1 MKSTHASG
9 VILVCISAVAFST
22 AGLFTK
28 GVTAAAWEVTF
39 WRGISSVVFILGYVI
54 WRGELR
60 AEIAGFRGPAIA
72 VMLLNA
78 AGTAAFIP
86 AFKLTSIA
94 NVSMIWGTA
103 PFLTGL
109 LAWVALSER
118 PSRTVAVAS
127 VVAMIGVVVVV
138 SGSFGGTFVG
148 GNIIGDALAFWMT
161 LMIAGMMVVYRRW
174 PQTPVALPNALGSVL
189 LLPIS
194 LLISTPMLVSGSEVM
209 ILTVFG
215 LMFAVASVALSMG
228 ARILPAAE
236 TALLSG
242 LETPLAPV
250 LGFLVLSEMPSTVS
264 MIGGAMIMAA
274 LVYSQLK
281 R

>member
-9 VILVCISAVAFST
+9 VVLVCISAVAFST

-28 GVTAAAWEVTF
+28 GVMAGAWEVTF
-39 WRGISSVVFILGYVI
+39 WRGISSVAFIVGYVM
-54 WRGELR
+54 WRGDLR
-60 AEIAGFRGPAIA
+60 AEVAGFRGPAIL
-72 VMLLNA
+72 VTLLNA

-103 PFLTGL
+103 PLLTAL
-109 LAWVALSER
+109 LAWLVLNER
-118 PSRTVAVAS
+118 PSRTVVVAS
-127 VVAMIGVVVVV
+127 VVAMIGVMVVV
-138 SGSFGGTFVG
+138 SGSFGGG
-148 GNIIGDALAFWMT
+148 DIIGDALAFWMT
-161 LMIAGMMVVYRRW
+161 LMIAGVMVAYRRW

-194 LLISTPMLVSGSEVM
+194 LWISAPMLVSGSEVM
-209 ILTVFG
+209 ILTAFG

-250 LGFLVLSEMPSTVS
+250 LAILILSEMPSVAS

-274 LVYSQLK
+274 LVYSQVK

>member
-1 MKSTHASG
+1 MKSTHTTG
-9 VILVCISAVAFST
+9 VMLVCISALAFST

-28 GVTAAAWEVTF
+28 GVEAGAWEVIF
-39 WRGISSVVFILGYVI
+39 WRGISAAVFTLGYALWHGDI
-54 WRGELR
+54 RS
-60 AEIAGFRGPAIA
+60 EIAGFRGPAIA

-103 PFLTGL
+103 PLLTAL
-109 LAWVALSER
+109 LAWLVLKER
-118 PSRTVAVAS
+118 PSRRVMLAS
-127 VVAMIGVVVVV
+127 VVAIVGVMVVV
-138 SGSFGGTFVG
+138 SGSFGGG
-148 GNIIGDALAFWMT
+148 DIIGDALAFWMT
-161 LMIAGMMVVYRRW
+161 LMIAGVMVVYRRW
-174 PQTPVALPNALGSVL
+174 PDTPVALPNALASVI

-194 LLISTPMLVSGSEVM
+194 LWISAPMQVVGSEVM
-209 ILTVFG
+209 ILLAFG
-215 LMFAVASVALSMG
+215 ALFAVASVTVSMG

-236 TALLSG
+236 TALLSA

-250 LGFLVLSEMPSTVS
+250 LALLVLSEMPTTASL
-264 MIGGAMIMAA
+264 IGGSMIMAA
-274 LVYSQLK
+274 LVWSQIK

>member
-1 MKSTHASG
+1 MKSTHTTG
-9 VILVCISAVAFST
+9 VMLVCISALAFST

-28 GVTAAAWEVTF
+28 GVEAGAWEVIF
-39 WRGISSVVFILGYVI
+39 WRGISAAVFTLGYALWHGDI
-54 WRGELR
+54 RS
-60 AEIAGFRGPAIA
+60 EIAGFRGPAIA

-103 PFLTGL
+103 PLLTAL
-109 LAWVALSER
+109 LAWLVLKER
-118 PSRTVAVAS
+118 PSRRVMLAS
-127 VVAMIGVVVVV
+127 VVAIVGVMVVV
-138 SGSFGGTFVG
+138 SGSFGGG
-148 GNIIGDALAFWMT
+148 DIIGDALAFWMT
-161 LMIAGMMVVYRRW
+161 LMIAGVMVVYRRW
-174 PQTPVALPNALGSVL
+174 PDTPVALPNALASVI

-194 LLISTPMLVSGSEVM
+194 LWISAPMQVAGSEVM
-209 ILTVFG
+209 ILLAFG
-215 LMFAVASVALSMG
+215 ALFAVASVTVSMG

-236 TALLSG
+236 TALLSA

-250 LGFLVLSEMPSTVS
+250 LALLVLSEMPTTASL
-264 MIGGAMIMAA
+264 IGGSMIMAA
-274 LVYSQLK
+274 LVWSQIK